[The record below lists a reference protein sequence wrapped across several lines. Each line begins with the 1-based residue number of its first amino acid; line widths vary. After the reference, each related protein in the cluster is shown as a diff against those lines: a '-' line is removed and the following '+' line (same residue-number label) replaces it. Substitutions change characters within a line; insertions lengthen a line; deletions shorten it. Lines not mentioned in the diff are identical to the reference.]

1 MNRRDT
7 VFALMAL
14 GGAWLASFAQPTTKI
29 PTLGVLTLGRTS
41 QSFQDA
47 LRQGLRDLG
56 YVEGKNIKVEWRTTE
71 VQGDRANALA
81 QELVRLKVDVIVASP
96 TQAVQVVK
104 GVTSTIPIVMLSA
117 EPVNS
122 GFVASLARPGGNITG
137 LSTMVAELGP
147 KLLELAKELQPSVSR
162 IAVLTRPSDTLGAL
176 ILEQIQPAAERLRIK
191 VQPVFARAAA
201 DLEGV
206 FSAMVK
212 ERAGAVIIQPS
223 LATQRVAELAL
234 KHRILSITTGI
245 GSTFPELGG
254 LAAYGV
260 NSVNAFRQTAVFVDR
275 ILKGAKPADIPVEQ
289 PTGFELAINR
299 KTAKALG
306 ITIPQSILVR
316 TDRVIE

>member
-1 MNRRDT
+1 MP
-7 VFALMAL
+7 L
-14 GGAWLASFAQPTTKI
+14 LARAQPAKI
-29 PTLGVLTLGRTS
+29 PTVGVLTLGRTA
-41 QSFQDA
+41 QAFQEA

-56 YVEGKNIKVEWRTTE
+56 YVEGKNIIVEWRTAE

-81 QELVRLKVDVIVASP
+81 QELVRLKVDVIVAAP

-104 GVTSTIPIVMLSA
+104 GATSSIPIVMLSA

-176 ILEQIQPAAERLRIK
+176 ILAQIQPAADRLRIK
-191 VQPVFARAAA
+191 VQPVFARAPA
-201 DLEGV
+201 DLDGV

-234 KHRILSITTGI
+234 KHRILSVTTGI

-306 ITIPQSILVR
+306 ITIPQSLLVR
-316 TDRVIE
+316 TDRVVD